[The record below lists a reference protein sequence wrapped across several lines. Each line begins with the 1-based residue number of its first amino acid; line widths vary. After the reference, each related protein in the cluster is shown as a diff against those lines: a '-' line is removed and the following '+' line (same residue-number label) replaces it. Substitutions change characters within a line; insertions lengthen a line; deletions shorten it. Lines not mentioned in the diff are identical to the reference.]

1 MEQKRSKFGQWMR
14 NSITA
19 RMLVVG
25 FLLIVLLIPLE
36 FVKILISERGYRQQE
51 VIREINSKWG
61 NEVLI
66 SGPILSIPYETTK
79 EQMFLLHLNQVQMEI
94 TSWS

>member
-1 MEQKRSKFGQWMR
+1 MR

-36 FVKILISERGYRQQE
+36 FVKTLITERSFRQAE
-51 VIREINSKWG
+51 VVKEINGKWG
-61 NEVLI
+61 NEVMLA
-66 SGPILSIPYETTK
+66 GPILKVPYRTFKDIRTYNEKTKAYKTTTEETIK
-79 EQMFLLHLNQVQMEI
+79 YAYFFPNH
-94 TSWS
+94 